1 MKTIRVAQRYAKA
14 LLDLA
19 NELKIQEDI
28 YQDMLLVQSVSEV
41 KSFKNMLVSPII
53 SSVKKVEVINVLFE
67 GKVQQ
72 LTMDFLSLII
82 RKKREN
88 NIIQIADQFVES
100 YKNANGILTT
110 EIQTAVALDAE
121 IKSNLIKELKAHT
134 GASAVELS
142 EIVKEELL
150 GGFVLKYKNMQYD
163 ASIRSKLNDLKKSL
177 T

>member
-67 GKVQQ
+67 GKIQK

-82 RKKREN
+82 RKKREY
-88 NIIQIADQFVES
+88 NILQIADQFVES

-110 EIQTAVALDAE
+110 EIQTAVALDEE

-134 GASAVELS
+134 GASAVELG
-142 EIVKEELL
+142 EKVKEELL

-163 ASIRSKLNDLKKSL
+163 ASIRTKLNDLKKSL

>member
-82 RKKREN
+82 RKKR
-88 NIIQIADQFVES
+88 IILYRLLISLWKAI
-100 YKNANGILTT
+100 KMLT
-110 EIQTAVALDAE
+110 V
-121 IKSNLIKELKAHT
+121 
-134 GASAVELS
+134 
-142 EIVKEELL
+142 
-150 GGFVLKYKNMQYD
+150 Y
-163 ASIRSKLNDLKKSL
+163 
-177 T
+177 